1 MPSSMFPMTVNL
13 AGRHGQRVFPSPV
26 ELAAWVEKEMQGYQ
40 DFAKVQ
46 VPNNPEPYRSVREA
60 FNHLSA
66 AHSQAQQVRALP
78 AEDSREFN
86 QVISQVSQHLQ
97 VVYVQ
102 KGLPPVD
109 SYEVQALQ
117 PLLADEPRAVLA
129 ALFAVSKP
137 SDNPTIQHL
146 DPAASLGLG
155 LAARLRFKLDG
166 DVETVAFN
174 KAADSALA
182 AINLRAD
189 ETHVRVNEQIRLA
202 NEAQGRAQSAWNTHN
217 EDYGK
222 LSSSLKQK
230 VEEKVEAAD
239 KEINDFKLAHHA
251 EIALKEPVMFW
262 QDKAKTHRGR
272 ANLFAALGLVAAVGT
287 GVSAVLFIPELLGS
301 ATAAASA
308 ELAKETATFAPGSNR
323 GAPSYDGIAL
333 AVIFSTLTLW
343 LLRILVRGYFS
354 QAHLA
359 TDAEER
365 VAMVKTY
372 LALMESGKA
381 PSDTLTPV
389 LIALFR
395 PASDGLVKDDSM
407 PAGFAELLS
416 KPR

>member
-1 MPSSMFPMTVNL
+1 
-13 AGRHGQRVFPSPV
+13 
-26 ELAAWVEKEMQGYQ
+26 
-40 DFAKVQ
+40 
-46 VPNNPEPYRSVREA
+46 
-60 FNHLSA
+60 
-66 AHSQAQQVRALP
+66 
-78 AEDSREFN
+78 
-86 QVISQVSQHLQ
+86 
-97 VVYVQ
+97 
-102 KGLPPVD
+102 
-109 SYEVQALQ
+109 
-117 PLLADEPRAVLA
+117 
-129 ALFAVSKP
+129 
-137 SDNPTIQHL
+137 
-146 DPAASLGLG
+146 
-155 LAARLRFKLDG
+155 
-166 DVETVAFN
+166 
-174 KAADSALA
+174 
-182 AINLRAD
+182 
-189 ETHVRVNEQIRLA
+189 
-202 NEAQGRAQSAWNTHN
+202 
-217 EDYGK
+217 
-222 LSSSLKQK
+222 
-230 VEEKVEAAD
+230 
-239 KEINDFKLAHHA
+239 
-251 EIALKEPVMFW
+251 MFW